1 MIGNGG
7 QISAEF
13 LFLFGVLILV
23 VMMSIV
29 FIANENELNIA
40 MAAARSG
47 AVEGVGTSSS
57 AIYPEDTYREYS
69 NSKASLLYPYS
80 VEIVNVSYTQLGY
93 DDNYEKE
100 WIQFR
105 VYAKTSERFDN
116 SELVSIGD
124 RINYNL
130 RKSLAISFNS
140 TPSTNRLYNPVFS
153 SHYVYTTANVKW
165 V

>member
-1 MIGNGG
+1 MMEDRA

-13 LFLFGVLILV
+13 LFLTGVLILI
-23 VMMSIV
+23 VMLSV
-29 FIANENELNIA
+29 AFVAQEQELSQA
-40 MAAARSG
+40 MASARNG
-47 AVEGVGTSSS
+47 VNEGVGTSSS

-69 NSKASLLYPYS
+69 TAKESLLYPYS
-80 VEIVNVSYTQLGY
+80 VEIVNVSYTDMGY
-93 DDNYEKE
+93 DKNFEKR

-116 SELVSIGD
+116 DELVSIGD

-130 RKSLAISFNS
+130 RKSIAISFNS

-153 SHYVYTTANVKW
+153 QHYVYTTANVKW